1 MFMKLI
7 YAWSIYILIYTKC
20 NSYILRKKYLDN
32 LFFVNYDTV
41 PYYDYNRRCIIYDK
55 AKKRWKLRDQKL
67 YKKEQK
73 DEREKENHNRFTRCY
88 LLNNNEFRQYNKKL
102 KKRRKDKQPILYSKF
117 DKMFKESFNEDDKL
131 KKSELISILACIC
144 TNIVI
149 EFLKLK
155 EEKKT
160 DDFTYTFD
168 YSVMNVLKMVNF
180 EYDVNEEL
188 KKQKKKKR
196 MNKTYTSLYGEII
209 AEDNKKIDDYNDNIH
224 MKKNKDP
231 TINNSLFDKEKF
243 AANDKIEMFE
253 ETKEINIDINNKNT
267 KEENELLDMYIQKL
281 EFNTLEINEI
291 KTYIDL
297 FFGKNTYEKV
307 FVKNN
312 ININK
317 IFDVLHTAL
326 FDKTQERDNVMQLQQ
341 FVDEQEKKL
350 NEKKIKVRN
359 INTFNDYLDKYVS
372 LEEEKNIND
381 LDNILYDDE
390 KYEKEEEMTSK
401 KKGMHK
407 KKKKEKKT
415 LDRVNMDIDNDDD
428 DNDNDD
434 DVNDHDDDDN
444 DHDDD
449 DNDHDDD
456 DNDNDVDDSDNDV
469 DNNNN
474 NVDNN
479 NNNVDNNNNNVDNN
493 NNNSN
498 NNVDNNNN
506 NVDNNDDT
514 DNNNSNKHSKHA
526 NYSSNHSNDQ
536 NNKDNHNPNNHHMN
550 RKTQPNYNHDRDNR
564 YINKIHGENK
574 EEENNIFERIN
585 KEKDRSFSKN
595 NEDKKEDDEQEKKFL
610 SGLSYALIKN
620 CNIQMENKEDE
631 MNEEENDSSTTNY
644 DDNKIESCH
653 DHQNNI
659 ILLNFIYDNKYNI
672 EFRTD
677 VGVVAYDL
685 LKNEFVE
692 DNIEECLIKDI
703 TLNNTF
709 NKDIISTF
717 ENIIKNINLNV
728 ISSFPY
734 KKRFYQKQKLI
745 KDINTKIN
753 FNNLNDEMLHMLLY
767 IYFIIWGEDLHF
779 YELKKVHIEH
789 ITKEN
794 INKSINTNNYA
805 DNKNKNILCAHN
817 FFVNYKYNDNDDIL
831 IDSDTYN
838 NSFSQNINNLFD
850 SAFFENDYISLNLK
864 IFINNKKE
872 INNYDE
878 LKNVFNLYKCNLS
891 KYIQNFLNNINKND
905 LNFVTPEY
913 FIKNY
918 TYDVKDEFLNITEML
933 YKCKVQKRYISL
945 YPEQINSMQI
955 NKKTDFKLYYSCPT
969 SAHLI
974 NRKTN
979 ILQNKYTFIKN
990 FKYNIFKI
998 NNNINNN
1005 NNNNKN
1011 YYDDNY
1017 NYNNSENTIGRH
1029 SFFLYAKKKKYEN
1042 KKNKK
1047 EQSKYYEITNGNNNI
1062 ATCDFLSNE
1071 EFDKEIEN
1079 FEHID
1084 NILGHQNYDN
1094 LNEEE
1099 IEHID
1104 NKQDS
1109 SNKSNDYE
1117 NSNISNSS
1125 DYDDNNNLICERR
1138 KSSNNPYVQ
1147 KMFEKQKYMN
1157 NILSLTNMNNNI
1169 KENVS
1174 VLSYEDAYSNIE
1186 NVLKNKSKDK
1196 KKKKQNSNSENN
1208 DNNDDDNNNDGN
1220 NNNNDGNNN
1229 NNDGNNNNNDGNI
1242 NNMDEQNNFL
1252 EQIDEEKIEKQLISL
1267 LQNKDNYDIIKEN
1280 EEKKKKELEKL
1291 NNEKEKISAFFKNM
1305 NVEIKL
1311 NKNVCVGCGA
1321 IFQSK
1326 DMNKFGFL
1334 NNDIYEKIINKD
1346 EDLDKKNILNE
1357 IYEEKKIDTNISDI
1371 NIIYKNDTI
1380 NELYKLK
1387 EMNIKKMS
1395 ESDNQKIQDNE
1406 NQNKNHNVNNNIDNH
1421 FLKLQNNINKNKNDD
1436 DIINEKQYTCKRCFD
1451 LKYKNKINNNLIINY
1466 TNNNE
1471 INVQDFEKYVINI
1484 FKKKCFIIY
1493 IVDVLDLYVYSN
1505 LKKLFNLYKRLH
1517 NDKSKLEGFYFCV
1530 NKIDLL
1536 SNYKEFT
1543 VKNYIYNFLKS
1554 NKINVLFKNIFL
1566 VSAKTGYNV
1575 KKLIY
1580 TVFIRSKNILRNTNQ
1595 KNKQNMDHQEEHTEE
1610 HEDMDSLQ
1618 CGKDKKKK
1626 INKKKSKTFLFEN
1639 LLNINSNND
1648 HIKCDD
1654 KNNDDMKSDYRSN
1667 NDTNN
1672 KIDNLN
1678 DNDLNKYRKELFSN
1692 DNKNNLSNEQID
1704 EIYYNDNDSKKYY
1717 SKNVNIYIVGNANSG
1732 KSSLI
1737 NYLLKNIKNKEKKK
1751 FLISHSIIPGT
1762 TLKNI
1767 KIKLNKNITINDTP
1781 GIISNN
1787 SLLSYLNFEELKYV
1801 VCNKLKNKITSI
1813 YINENDYIFIGGLLY
1828 IHILSIKKFYS
1839 IMSFFLSEKLPIIK
1853 RKNFSK
1859 DPYIFIKQKIKSG
1872 FLYPPFTE
1880 QRFEE
1885 INNFKKYYFN
1895 INNQAV
1901 DIKNSSY
1908 DIHIQGMGYIT
1919 FYSFEN
1925 IEFNLYTLKNVDVMS
1940 RPSLMPYH
1948 KKFGKLDFTKK
1959 LK

>member
-32 LFFVNYDTV
+32 LFFVNYDRV
-41 PYYDYNRRCIIYDK
+41 PFYDYNKRCIVYDK
-55 AKKRWKLRDQKL
+55 ANKGLRLKNQRI
-67 YKKEQK
+67 YKNEEN
-73 DEREKENHNRFTRCY
+73 DERKKLKNNRFTRCY
-88 LLNNNEFRQYNKKL
+88 LLNNNEFRQYDKKL
-102 KKRRKDKQPILYSKF
+102 KKRRKDKESNLYSSKF

-188 KKQKKKKR
+188 KKQKKKKK
-196 MNKTYTSLYGEII
+196 MNKTYTSLYG
-209 AEDNKKIDDYNDNIH
+209 DNKKSDNYNDNINIL
-224 MKKNKDP
+224 KKNEDP
-231 TINNSLFDKEKF
+231 TINNSLFDKERF
-243 AANDKIEMFE
+243 SENDKIEMFE

-281 EFNTLEINEI
+281 EFNTLEMKDI

-326 FDKTQERDNVMQLQQ
+326 FDKTQERENVMQLQQ
-341 FVDEQEKKL
+341 FVDDQEKKL
-350 NEKKIKVRN
+350 NEKKINVRN
-359 INTFNDYLDKYVS
+359 VNTFNDYLDKYVS

-390 KYEKEEEMTSK
+390 KYEKEDMTRE
-401 KKGMHK
+401 KKGMQK
-407 KKKKEKKT
+407 KKKKKQTKT
-415 LDRVNMDIDNDDD
+415 LDRVNMDTDNNDNDDIDNDDNDIDNDDNDIDNDDNDIDNDDD
-428 DNDNDD
+428 NNNNSGGNNNNSGGNNNNSGGNDYNYDNNE
-434 DVNDHDDDDN
+434 
-444 DHDDD
+444 
-449 DNDHDDD
+449 
-456 DNDNDVDDSDNDV
+456 

-474 NVDNN
+474 NN
-479 NNNVDNNNNNVDNN
+479 NN
-493 NNNSN
+493 NNNSH
-498 NNVDNNNN
+498 
-506 NVDNNDDT
+506 
-514 DNNNSNKHSKHA
+514 SNKHD
-526 NYSSNHSNDQ
+526 NYSNDHSIDQ
-536 NNKDNHNPNNHHMN
+536 HNEDNHNTNNHHMN
-550 RKTQPNYNHDRDNR
+550 QKTQHNNYHNQDNR
-564 YINKIHGENK
+564 YIN
-574 EEENNIFERIN
+574 NIN
-585 KEKDRSFSKN
+585 VDN
-595 NEDKKEDDEQEKKFL
+595 NEDEKKDNEQEKKFL
-610 SGLSYALIKN
+610 SGLSYALIKG
-620 CNIQMENKEDE
+620 CNMQMENNEEE
-631 MNEEENDSSTTNY
+631 MNEEKISEEKISEEEMNEEKISEEENDSSSTTY
-644 DDNKIESCH
+644 DDKKIEFCH
-653 DHQNNI
+653 NKNHI
-659 ILLNFIYDNKYNI
+659 ILLNFLYNNKYNI
-672 EFRTD
+672 EFRSD
-677 VGVVAYDL
+677 IGVVAYDIL
-685 LKNEFVE
+685 NNEFVE
-692 DNIEECLIKDI
+692 DNIEECLIKDMK
-703 TLNNTF
+703 LNNIF
-709 NKDIISTF
+709 DKDIISTF
-717 ENIIKNINLNV
+717 ENIKNLNLNV
-728 ISSFPY
+728 ICSYPY

-745 KDINTKIN
+745 KDINNKIN
-753 FNNLNDEMLHMLLY
+753 FNNLNDKMLHMLLY
-767 IYFIIWGEDLHF
+767 IYFIIWGDDLHF

-789 ITKEN
+789 IITKED
-794 INKSINTNNYA
+794 INKSININNNV
-805 DNKNKNILCAHN
+805 DNKNENISSCAHN

-838 NSFSQNINNLFD
+838 NNTLSNNKNNLFD
-850 SAFFENDYISLNLK
+850 SSFFENDYISLNLK
-864 IFINNKKE
+864 IFINNKKQ
-872 INNYDE
+872 INNFDE
-878 LKNVFNLYKCNLS
+878 LKNVFKSYKCNLS
-891 KYIQNFLNNINKND
+891 KYIQNFLNNINEKD

-918 TYDVKDEFLNITEML
+918 TYDAKDDFINITEIL
-933 YKCKVQKRYISL
+933 YKCKLQSRYISL
-945 YPEQINSMQI
+945 FQEKTNSDEI
-955 NKKTDFKLYYSCPT
+955 NKKRDFKLYYSCPT
-969 SAHLI
+969 FDHMV
-974 NRKTN
+974 NRKMN
-979 ILQNKYTFIKN
+979 ILKNKYMFIKN
-990 FKYNIFKI
+990 FKYNIFKT
-998 NNNINNN
+998 NNN
-1005 NNNNKN
+1005 NNNNNINLYNCN
-1011 YYDDNY
+1011 Y
-1017 NYNNSENTIGRH
+1017 SETLNGKR
-1029 SFFLYAKKKKYEN
+1029 SFFLCAKKKKYETQN
-1042 KKNKK
+1042 KKD
-1047 EQSKYYEITNGNNNI
+1047 QSKYYQTNHANNNI
-1062 ATCDFLSNE
+1062 ATCDFLSNDLFE
-1071 EFDKEIEN
+1071 EEIEK

-1084 NILGHQNYDN
+1084 NILGHQTYDN

-1099 IEHID
+1099 IENTD
-1104 NKQDS
+1104 NKKDF
-1109 SNKSNDYE
+1109 SNKSNDDDK
-1117 NSNISNSS
+1117 NKISNPN
-1125 DYDDNNNLICERR
+1125 DKGYNNNLTCERI
-1138 KSSNNPYVQ
+1138 KSSNNPYMQ
-1147 KMFEKQKYMN
+1147 KMLEKQKYMN

-1169 KENVS
+1169 KENIN
-1174 VLSYEDAYSNIE
+1174 VLSYEDAYSNIQNE
-1186 NVLKNKSKDK
+1186 LKNKSNDK
-1196 KKKKQNSNSENN
+1196 KKKKQNNN
-1208 DNNDDDNNNDGN
+1208 DNNN
-1220 NNNNDGNNN
+1220 NNNSNNN
-1229 NNDGNNNNNDGNI
+1229 SSS
-1242 NNMDEQNNFL
+1242 NNMDEQNNVI
-1252 EQIDEEKIEKQLISL
+1252 EQFDEDKIEKELISL
-1267 LQNKDNYDIIKEN
+1267 LQNKDNHDLLKDN
-1280 EEKKKKELEKL
+1280 EEKKNKELEKL
-1291 NNEKEKISAFFKNM
+1291 NSEKEKINTFFKNM

-1334 NNDIYEKIINKD
+1334 KNDIYEKIINKD

-1357 IYEEKKIDTNISDI
+1357 IYEENKTDDNISDM
-1371 NIIYKNDTI
+1371 NIRYKNDSI
-1380 NELYKLK
+1380 NELK
-1387 EMNIKKMS
+1387 EMNIKNAS
-1395 ESDNQKIQDNE
+1395 ESDNENMNYDGDHNE
-1406 NQNKNHNVNNNIDNH
+1406 NDNNNIDEY
-1421 FLKLQNNINKNKNDD
+1421 IVD
-1436 DIINEKQYTCKRCFD
+1436 EKQYTCKRCFD

-1471 INVQDFEKYVINI
+1471 IDVHDFEKYVINI

-1505 LKKLFNLYKRLH
+1505 LKKLFNLYKKLH

-1580 TVFIRSKNILRNTNQ
+1580 TVFIRSKNILRNTKQ
-1595 KNKQNMDHQEEHTEE
+1595 KKKQNLDDEEDEDDDDK
-1610 HEDMDSLQ
+1610 DMDSLQ
-1618 CGKDKKKK
+1618 CGKYKKEK
-1626 INKKKSKTFLFEN
+1626 KKKSKTFLFEN

-1648 HIKCDD
+1648 DTNSDD
-1654 KNNDDMKSDYRSN
+1654 KNN
-1667 NDTNN
+1667 
-1672 KIDNLN
+1672 KIDSLN
-1678 DNDLNKYRKELFSN
+1678 DNDLIKYNKELFSN
-1692 DNKNNLSNEQID
+1692 DNKNNFSNEHLD
-1704 EIYYNDNDSKKYY
+1704 ENYYNDNDSNKYY

-1737 NYLLKNIKNKEKKK
+1737 NYLLKNVKNKEKKN

-1813 YINENDYIFIGGLLY
+1813 YINQNDYIFIGGLLF
-1828 IHILSIKKFYS
+1828 IHILNIKKYYS

-1859 DPYIFIKQKIKSG
+1859 DPYVFIKEKIKTG

-1880 QRFEE
+1880 QRFDE

-1895 INNQAV
+1895 INNQAT
-1901 DIKNSSY
+1901 DIKNSCY

-1919 FYSFEN
+1919 FYAFEN

-1940 RPSLMPYH
+1940 RPSIMPYH
-1948 KKFGKLDFTKK
+1948 KKFGKLNFTKK